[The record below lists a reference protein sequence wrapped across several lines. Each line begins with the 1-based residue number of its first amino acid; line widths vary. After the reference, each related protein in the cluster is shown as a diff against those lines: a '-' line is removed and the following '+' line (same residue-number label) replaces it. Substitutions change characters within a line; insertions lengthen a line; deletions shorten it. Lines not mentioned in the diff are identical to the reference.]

1 MAVDVSMTISNGYP
15 IEFTVPPLGFNI
27 LVPNCSP
34 GDRYILVANATT
46 GTVYVRPKLPT
57 VIHVKGLISELSN
70 ELTTACPGKKNSPLD
85 SLVGSYIQ
93 GLKTVIYIRGADAPS
108 PDTPRWIVEL
118 MKSVTVPLPFTG
130 HAFDNLIKNFS
141 MTDVHFSLPDPLA
154 EPSTPEAQP
163 KISTLVK
170 ALIGLPK
177 QMNFAVDIPRVRANA
192 SVHYRGKELGFLD
205 LHKWQ
210 TANATRI
217 NDSNGAPALLVWFN
231 VENAPLQVTDE
242 DTFTQAIQDLM
253 FGGKAITLRV
263 TALVDVE
270 VKTAL
275 GQFVIRHI
283 PAEGEVMVK
292 RKSRT
297 PAAMHGLKLIL
308 G

>member
-1 MAVDVSMTISNGYP
+1 M
-15 IEFTVPPLGFNI
+15 
-27 LVPNCSP
+27 
-34 GDRYILVANATT
+34 
-46 GTVYVRPKLPT
+46 
-57 VIHVKGLISELSN
+57 
-70 ELTTACPGKKNSPLD
+70 
-85 SLVGSYIQ
+85 
-93 GLKTVIYIRGADAPS
+93 
-108 PDTPRWIVEL
+108 
-118 MKSVTVPLPFTG
+118 
-130 HAFDNLIKNFS
+130 
-141 MTDVHFSLPDPLA
+141 
-154 EPSTPEAQP
+154 
-163 KISTLVK
+163 
-170 ALIGLPK
+170 
-177 QMNFAVDIPRVRANA
+177 
-192 SVHYRGKELGFLD
+192 
-205 LHKWQ
+205 HKWQ